1 MPHRWDPKQRPWQ
14 NPTVLV
20 ELGSGH
26 TRVGI
31 QRYLNAVTWHVD
43 PNGDLVVHFDGDGR
57 VLVPAG
63 TWMDVHWD

>member
-1 MPHRWDPKQRPWQ
+1 MPHRRNPKNRPTHDPV
-14 NPTVLV
+14 VLV
-20 ELGSGH
+20 ELGSGA

-31 QRYLNAVTWHVD
+31 QRYLNAVTWHVE

-63 TWMDVHWD
+63 TWLDVRWE